1 MVSNSQYYYSVI
13 KSWSK
18 LTRIDDYCPY
28 LRIFLEEKDNIVS
41 VIRFTPGDPH
51 SVSSL
56 LNQILGS
63 KKLITEKLY
72 FVVALNIG
80 FFKQTGKLIF

>member
-1 MVSNSQYYYSVI
+1 MVSDSQYYYSVI

-18 LTRIDDYCPY
+18 LTRIDDYCPH
-28 LRIFLEEKDNIVS
+28 LRIFLEEKDNLVS
-41 VIRFTPGDPH
+41 VIRFTAGNPH
-51 SVSSL
+51 SVSGL

-72 FVVALNIG
+72 FFVALNIG